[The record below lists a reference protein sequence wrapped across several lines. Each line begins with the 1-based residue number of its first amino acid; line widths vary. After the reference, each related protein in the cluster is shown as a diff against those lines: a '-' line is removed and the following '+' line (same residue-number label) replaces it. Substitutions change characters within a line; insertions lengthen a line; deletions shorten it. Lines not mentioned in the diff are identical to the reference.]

1 MVINGNDSA
10 VFYWGNK
17 ENSQMR
23 SRTKWV
29 VSALQWGR
37 RLPGLRGCVAGFLLE
52 IFPCLTST
60 PPPSPLRARHS
71 CSGSNKS
78 PAIAGADLLF
88 ISKCLK
94 DKLWEGEELQRGSQG
109 VKALVLGLKVDLA
122 APLGG
127 CCTTLKKWM
136 PIKPAVTD
144 VWERLNCLVKK
155 KDYGMSEENVLLV
168 LWVCIEKKT
177 NLNIKALW
185 RRYSWKMLLSNNF
198 RVKSL
203 HLDVRVKNILF

>member
-1 MVINGNDSA
+1 MGVVRLSDVTHWGHTSTLPCPPYKGLLYPPGFLWAHGDEQDWICHLLL
-10 VFYWGNK
+10 GNK

-23 SRTKWV
+23 SRTKWA

-37 RLPGLRGCVAGFLLE
+37 RFPGLQGRGAGFLLR
-52 IFPCLTST
+52 IFPSLTSS
-60 PPPSPLRARHS
+60 PPPSPLHAPHG

-94 DKLWEGEELQRGSQG
+94 DKLWEGVEMERGSQG

-136 PIKPAVTD
+136 PIKSAVTD
-144 VWERLNCLVKK
+144 VWECLNCLVKK
-155 KDYGMSEENVLLV
+155 KDCGM
-168 LWVCIEKKT
+168 
-177 NLNIKALW
+177 
-185 RRYSWKMLLSNNF
+185 
-198 RVKSL
+198 
-203 HLDVRVKNILF
+203 

>member
-1 MVINGNDSA
+1 MWSGSVMSHTGDIPQHPPTRRTSDYFILQAFYELMVINGNDSA

-23 SRTKWV
+23 SRTKWA

-37 RLPGLRGCVAGFLLE
+37 RLPGLRGCGAGFLLR
-52 IFPCLTST
+52 IFPSLTST
-60 PPPSPLRARHS
+60 PPPSPLRARHG

-94 DKLWEGEELQRGSQG
+94 DKLWEGEELERGSQG

-144 VWERLNCLVKK
+144 VGEHLNCLVKK
-155 KDYGMSEENVLLV
+155 KDYGM
-168 LWVCIEKKT
+168 
-177 NLNIKALW
+177 
-185 RRYSWKMLLSNNF
+185 
-198 RVKSL
+198 
-203 HLDVRVKNILF
+203 

>member
-1 MVINGNDSA
+1 MVRLSDVTHWGHTSTPPPPPTRGTSDYFILRAFYELMVINGNDSA

-23 SRTKWV
+23 SRTKWA
-29 VSALQWGR
+29 VSTLQWGR
-37 RLPGLRGCVAGFLLE
+37 RLPGLRGCGAGFLLR
-52 IFPCLTST
+52 IFPSLTST
-60 PPPSPLRARHS
+60 PPPSPLPARHG

-78 PAIAGADLLF
+78 PAVAGADLLF

-94 DKLWEGEELQRGSQG
+94 DKLWEGEELERGSQG

-144 VWERLNCLVKK
+144 VGERLNCLVKK
-155 KDYGMSEENVLLV
+155 KDYGM
-168 LWVCIEKKT
+168 
-177 NLNIKALW
+177 
-185 RRYSWKMLLSNNF
+185 
-198 RVKSL
+198 
-203 HLDVRVKNILF
+203 

>member
-1 MVINGNDSA
+1 
-10 VFYWGNK
+10 
-17 ENSQMR
+17 MR
-23 SRTKWV
+23 SRTKWA

-37 RLPGLRGCVAGFLLE
+37 WLPGLRGCGAGFLVR
-52 IFPCLTST
+52 IFSALTST
-60 PPPSPLRARHS
+60 PPPSPRRVRHG

-94 DKLWEGEELQRGSQG
+94 DKLWEGEELERGSQG
-109 VKALVLGLKVDLA
+109 VKALVVGLKVDLA
-122 APLGG
+122 TPLGG

-155 KDYGMSEENVLLV
+155 KDYGTQEENVLMV
-168 LWVCIEKKT
+168 LRCKV
-177 NLNIKALW
+177 LG
-185 RRYSWKMLLSNNF
+185 RHYGWKMLLSNYFCTWPQRQNKSNVLVQSYFNF
-198 RVKSL
+198 NWTYGRHWEISPSRVYDRL
-203 HLDVRVKNILF
+203 